1 MDILGNLYVEVQV
14 MKRKLSILLLAA
26 SLLAFS
32 DLPVLAEES
41 QVSDL
46 QETTV
51 ESSQVQE
58 AGQAEKP
65 LTTMS
70 AKRIL
75 MLQPFLMGKW

>member
-32 DLPVLAEES
+32 DLPVLAEER

-58 AGQAEKP
+58 AGQAEK
-65 LTTMS
+65 T
-70 AKRIL
+70 
-75 MLQPFLMGKW
+75 FNY